1 MQDRFKRRIFCGSIV
16 RKLVEICQVPMERPV
31 LRIFLS
37 MLRTFFSAKSFHQI
51 GESSIIFAAKT
62 LSKDYS
68 ISRRYALDGNLLNA
82 RDMLI
87 FLLQNSGFLV
97 NTGK

>member
-16 RKLVEICQVPMERPV
+16 RKLLEICQVPMERPV

-62 LSKDYS
+62 LCKDYN
-68 ISRRYALDGNLLNA
+68 ISRLYALDGNLLIA